1 MNEKRV
7 HFLTFV
13 FLVLFIVLLARGLF
27 LSSIGEG
34 PQSLSERIFS
44 IYPSRGI
51 IYDSNGIP
59 LVNNFQKIYYYFDV
73 PYFKRVLAIGR
84 TSEETVLKQIEDV
97 FGIPV
102 DEMKKKLNA
111 SGIIRVGS
119 SEIEPLQI
127 DKPLSIFVSVDTVS
141 SRSILYPNMR
151 QIIGKTDSF
160 GSGINGIEKQFDQR
174 LSPISVG
181 EISYERFD
189 RYNRLGDI
197 TGIKEPEDG
206 KPVQLSIDLRLQ
218 DILQDALDKAKVEFN
233 AESAQGIIMET
244 KTGKIAAMYSTL
256 GWEAPIMSV
265 FEAGS
270 AMKPFAFASGLKYH
284 LLSPEDTFDCKGKI
298 KPYPSLPTIINDTHV
313 HGEID
318 TKEALANSCNVA
330 TIEIALEFLEKMGN
344 WAFYNE
350 FVELGF
356 GQKTGIE
363 IPGEVSGIIHEP
375 STWNMLTG
383 IQMSIGQGIA
393 VTALQLTAAINTLA
407 NGGIYISPTILK
419 ERQNNENRHR
429 VYQQEVAKTITE
441 MMIETVES
449 GSGKLARIKGLP
461 IAAKTGT
468 AQKAIQGNGYSHELY
483 VSSFVGFFPA
493 DNPAYTMLI
502 SLDEPKGE
510 VYYGGDVAAPAFKEV
525 VEQIID
531 IITRPT
537 TKNTENILVQPWKF
551 PDLTNLSKKDV
562 YDVLETLAIDSDQL
576 TIIGEGLV
584 ADQQPAPETPVGE
597 VEEIIVYLE
606 PLEVE

>member
-1 MNEKRV
+1 VNEKRV

-27 LSSIGEG
+27 LSAIGEES
-34 PQSLSERIFS
+34 QHLSERKFS

-51 IYDSNGIP
+51 IYDSNRIP
-59 LVNNFQKIYYYFDV
+59 LVNNHQKIYYYFDV
-73 PYFKRVLAIGR
+73 PYFKRVLEMGR
-84 TSEETVLKQIEDV
+84 TSEETVLKQIEDI

-127 DKPLSIFVSVDTVS
+127 DKPLSIFISVDTVS

-174 LSPISVG
+174 LSPISAG

-206 KPVQLSIDLRLQ
+206 KPIQLSIDLRLQ
-218 DILQDALDKAKVEFN
+218 DILQEALEGARQEFS

-270 AMKPFAFASGLKYH
+270 AMKPFTFASALKYH
-284 LLSPEDTFDCKGKI
+284 LLSEDDTFNCKGKI
-298 KPYPSLPTIINDTHV
+298 KPYPSLPTIINDTHA
-313 HGEID
+313 HGEIN

-330 TIEIALEFLEKMGN
+330 TIEIALNFLEEMGN
-344 WAFYNE
+344 WAFYDE
-350 FVELGF
+350 YKELGF
-356 GQKTGIE
+356 GKKTGIE
-363 IPGEVSGIIHEP
+363 MPGEVSGIVHDP

-383 IQMSIGQGIA
+383 IQISIGQGIA
-393 VTALQLTAAINTLA
+393 VTAIQLIAAVNTIA
-407 NGGIYISPTILK
+407 NEGVYIAPTILK
-419 ERQNNENRHR
+419 DRQNDDNLHR
-429 VYQQEVAKTITE
+429 VYQQDVAKTITE

-449 GSGKLARIKGLP
+449 GSGKLAKVKGLP

-468 AQKAIQGNGYSHELY
+468 AQKAIPGIGYSHELY

-493 DNPAYTMLI
+493 DNPVYTLLI
-502 SLDEPKGE
+502 SLDEPKGK

-537 TKNTENILVQPWKF
+537 AKNTENILVQPWKF
-551 PDLTNLSKKDV
+551 PDLTNFSKKDV
-562 YDVLETLAIDSDQL
+562 YDMLETLDIDPDRL
-576 TIIGEGLV
+576 TIIGKGLV
-584 ADQQPAPETPVGE
+584 VDQQPAPETPINE
-597 VEEIIVYLE
+597 VEDITVYLE

>member
-1 MNEKRV
+1 M
-7 HFLTFV
+7 
-13 FLVLFIVLLARGLF
+13 F
-27 LSSIGEG
+27 LSSIGEKS
-34 PQSLSERIFS
+34 QSLSERKFS

-51 IYDSNGIP
+51 IYDSNRIP
-59 LVNNFQKIYYYFDV
+59 LVNNHQKIYYYFDV
-73 PYFKRVLAIGR
+73 PYFKRVLEIGR
-84 TSEETVLKQIEDV
+84 TSEETVLKQIEEI

-174 LSPISVG
+174 LSPISAG

-206 KPVQLSIDLRLQ
+206 KPIQLSIDLRLQ
-218 DILQDALDKAKVEFN
+218 DILQEALEGARQEFN
-233 AESAQGIIMET
+233 SESAQGIIMET

-270 AMKPFAFASGLKYH
+270 AMKPFAFASALKYN
-284 LLSPEDTFDCKGKI
+284 LLTPEDTFNCKGKI
-298 KPYPSLPTIINDTHV
+298 KPYPSLPTIINDTHA
-313 HGEID
+313 HGEIN

-330 TIEIALEFLEKMGN
+330 TIEIALNFLEEMGN
-344 WAFYNE
+344 WAYYNE
-350 FVELGF
+350 FKELCF
-356 GQKTGIE
+356 GKKTGIE
-363 IPGEVSGIIHEP
+363 MPGEVSGIIHEP

-393 VTALQLTAAINTLA
+393 VTAIQLIAAVNTIA
-407 NGGIYISPTILK
+407 NEGVYIAPTILK
-419 ERQNNENRHR
+419 DRQNGDNLHR
-429 VYQQEVAKTITE
+429 VYQRDVAKTITE

-449 GSGKLARIKGLP
+449 GTGKQAKVKGLP

-468 AQKAIQGNGYSHELY
+468 AQKAIPGIGYSHELY

-493 DNPAYTMLI
+493 DNPVYTMFI

-537 TKNTENILVQPWKF
+537 AKNAENILVQSWKF
-551 PDLTNLSKKDV
+551 PDLTNFTKKDV
-562 YDVLETLAIDSDQL
+562 YDVLETLSIDTEHL
-576 TIIGEGLV
+576 TIVGEGLV
-584 ADQQPAPETPVGE
+584 VDQHPKPETPIGE
-597 VEEIIVYLE
+597 VEDITIYLE
-606 PLEVE
+606 RLEVE

>member
-1 MNEKRV
+1 VNEKRV

-27 LSSIGEG
+27 LSAIGEESQ
-34 PQSLSERIFS
+34 PLSERKFS

-51 IYDSNGIP
+51 VYDSNRIP
-59 LVNNFQKIYYYFDV
+59 LVNNHQKIYYYFDV
-73 PYFKRVLAIGR
+73 PYFKRVLEMGR
-84 TSEETVLKQIEDV
+84 TSEETVLKQIEDI

-127 DKPLSIFVSVDTVS
+127 DKPLSIFISVDTVS

-174 LSPISVG
+174 LSPISAG

-206 KPVQLSIDLRLQ
+206 KPIQLSIDLRLQ
-218 DILQDALDKAKVEFN
+218 DILQEALEGAKQEFS

-270 AMKPFAFASGLKYH
+270 AMKPFTFASALKYH
-284 LLSPEDTFDCKGKI
+284 LLSEDDTFNCKGKI
-298 KPYPSLPTIINDTHV
+298 KPYPSLPTIINDTHA
-313 HGEID
+313 HGEIN

-330 TIEIALEFLEKMGN
+330 TIEIALNFLEEMGN
-344 WAFYNE
+344 WAFYDE
-350 FVELGF
+350 YKELGF
-356 GQKTGIE
+356 GKKTGIE
-363 IPGEVSGIIHEP
+363 MPGEVSGIVHDP

-393 VTALQLTAAINTLA
+393 VTAIQLIAAVNTIA
-407 NGGIYISPTILK
+407 NEGVYIAPTILK
-419 ERQNNENRHR
+419 DRQNDDNLHR
-429 VYQQEVAKTITE
+429 VYQQDVAKTITE

-449 GSGKLARIKGLP
+449 GSGKLAKVKGLP

-468 AQKAIQGNGYSHELY
+468 AQKAIPGIGYSHELY

-493 DNPAYTMLI
+493 DNPVYTLLI
-502 SLDEPKGE
+502 SLDEPKGK

-537 TKNTENILVQPWKF
+537 SKNTENILVQPWKF
-551 PDLTNLSKKDV
+551 PDLTNFSKKDV
-562 YDVLETLAIDSDQL
+562 YDMLETLGIDPDRL
-576 TIIGEGLV
+576 TIIGKGLV
-584 ADQQPAPETPVGE
+584 VDQQPAPETPINE
-597 VEEIIVYLE
+597 VEDITVYLE